1 MHAALWGTR
10 GVYEVELHGDLP
22 ALALSQSCKKASLV
36 FLLPRMGYEDLRDGH
51 VPHRMFW
58 LLKCYK
64 SRFRLSIDGPCKSFD

>member
-10 GVYEVELHGDLP
+10 GVYEEELHGDLP

-36 FLLPRMGYEDLRDGH
+36 FLLLRMGYEDLRDGH

-64 SRFRLSIDGPCKSFD
+64 SRFRLSIDGSCKSFD